1 MSWTPK
7 PGEKVTSPLLVG
19 EWEVVER
26 PYVEDVP
33 HTKVT
38 QGSAVAFVEA
48 SDLSP
53 VAPPLP
59 PEPPVG
65 SVVWAKGRYWMRTGH
80 GEEWHSVGVDY
91 WQNWSDLA
99 TADDFS
105 AVVAVS
111 QVADWLR
118 DEWDYDDNESLLL
131 RTFVERFGWPDE

>member
-1 MSWTPK
+1 MTSYQPK
-7 PGEKVTSPLLVG
+7 PGDRVKSPLLVG

-59 PEPPVG
+59 PEPRVG
-65 SVVWAKGRYWMRTGH
+65 SVVRAH
-80 GEEWHSVGVDY
+80 GKMWLRQAGQGWYDQHDKY
-91 WQNWSDLA
+91 AAWPHLA
-99 TADDFS
+99 TAPDFS
-105 AVVAVS
+105 AVAPVEDI
-111 QVADWLR
+111 ADWL
-118 DEWDYDDNESLLL
+118 WDAGIRKVIIDNM
-131 RTFVERFGWPDE
+131 RFAFGGTETT

>member
-1 MSWTPK
+1 M
-7 PGEKVTSPLLVG
+7 LVG

-65 SVVWAKGRYWMRTGH
+65 SVVWARGCYFMHHPAGWTTTPNGIWR
-80 GEEWHSVGVDY
+80 EWGALV
-91 WQNWSDLA
+91 A
-99 TADDFS
+99 ADAS
-105 AVVAVS
+105 PVVAVS

-118 DEWDYDDNESLLL
+118 DYDADVKACL
-131 RTFVERFGWPDE
+131 FVERFGWPDE

>member
-65 SVVWAKGRYWMRTGH
+65 SVVRAH
-80 GEEWHSVGVDY
+80 GKMWLRQAGQGWYDQHDKY
-91 WQNWSDLA
+91 AAWPHLA
-99 TADDFS
+99 AAPDFS
-105 AVVAVS
+105 AVAPVEDI
-111 QVADWLR
+111 ADWL
-118 DEWDYDDNESLLL
+118 WDAGIRKVIIDNM
-131 RTFVERFGWPDE
+131 RFAFGGTETT